1 MNQGIQWS
9 NALSTQPSLEAA
21 LQEVVDRAQA
31 ELSGSPDLGIVFVSS
46 AFASE
51 YSRVLP
57 LLTQKIQIP
66 HVIGCGGGGIVG
78 QDSQGEVQ
86 EMEESPA
93 ISLSLACL
101 PGVTIEP
108 FWVEDEQLPD
118 PDSPPQAWSDCL
130 GVAPLSSP
138 EETVYFILLVDPYS
152 SRADE
157 LLQGLD
163 FAYPGAV
170 KVGGLASGRPQQRE
184 GGLFFQ
190 DRYCNEGTIG
200 LALRGNICLKTIVAQ
215 GCRPIGSVL
224 RVTEAQRN
232 VLTQVQVGEGNEDMT
247 PLEALQEIVESLD
260 PADRQL
266 VQSSLFMGIACNPF
280 QLELKPGDFLVRNLL
295 GVDPRTG
302 AIAVGDRVRPGQR
315 IQFHLR
321 DAHTSAEDLEI
332 LLKQYRQENQD
343 AVATGA
349 LMFSCLGRGENLYD
363 EPNFDSDLFRQY
375 LGEIPLGGFF
385 CNGEIG
391 PIGGNTYLHGYTSV
405 FGIFCQP
412 EAKT

>member
-9 NALSTQPSLEAA
+9 NALSTHPSLEAA
-21 LQEVVDRAQA
+21 LSEVIDRAGQD
-31 ELSGSPDLGIVFVSS
+31 LRGDPDLGLLFVSS

-51 YSRVLP
+51 YSRVMP
-57 LLTQKIQIP
+57 LLRQKIEIP
-66 HVIGCGGGGIVG
+66 YLLGCGGGGIIG
-78 QDSQGEVQ
+78 RDALGGVQ
-86 EMEESPA
+86 EVEEAAA
-93 ISLSLACL
+93 ISLSLARL
-101 PGVTIEP
+101 PEVTIEP
-108 FWVEDEQLPD
+108 FWVQDEDLPD
-118 PDSPPQAWSDCL
+118 PDSSPQAWMDCL
-130 GVAPLSSP
+130 GLAAPASP
-138 EETVYFILLVDPYS
+138 EEQVYFILMVDPYS
-152 SRADE
+152 VRSDE

-190 DRYCNEGTIG
+190 DRYCGEGTIG
-200 LALRGNICLKTIVAQ
+200 IALRGKICLKTIVAQ

-224 RVTEAQRN
+224 RVTEAKRN
-232 VLTQVQVGEGNEDMT
+232 VLTQVQVGEDDKEMT
-247 PLEALQEIVESLD
+247 PLEALQDIVQSLD

-266 VQSSLFMGIACNPF
+266 VQNSLFMGIACNPF

-302 AIAVGDRVRPGQR
+302 AIAVGDRLRPGQR

-332 LLKQYRQENQD
+332 LLKQYRQEHWETK
-343 AVATGA
+343 ALGG
-349 LMFSCLGRGENLYD
+349 LMFSCLGRGESLYE

-412 EAKT
+412 

>member
-9 NALSTQPSLEAA
+9 NALSTHPSLEAA
-21 LQEVVDRAQA
+21 LSEVIDRAGQD
-31 ELSGSPDLGIVFVSS
+31 LQGDPDLGLLFVSS

-51 YSRVLP
+51 YSRVMP
-57 LLTQKIQIP
+57 LLRQKIEIP
-66 HVIGCGGGGIVG
+66 YLLGCGGGGIIG
-78 QDSQGEVQ
+78 RDALGGVQ
-86 EMEESPA
+86 EVEEAAA
-93 ISLSLACL
+93 ISLSLARL
-101 PGVTIEP
+101 PEVTIEP
-108 FWVEDEQLPD
+108 FWVQDEDLPD
-118 PDSPPQAWSDCL
+118 PDSSPQAWMDCL
-130 GVAPLSSP
+130 GLAAPASP
-138 EETVYFILLVDPYS
+138 EEQVYFILMVDPYS
-152 SRADE
+152 VRSDE

-190 DRYCNEGTIG
+190 DRYCGEGTIG
-200 LALRGNICLKTIVAQ
+200 IALRGKICLKTIVAQ

-224 RVTEAQRN
+224 RVTEAKRN
-232 VLTQVQVGEGNEDMT
+232 VLTQVQVGEDDKEMT
-247 PLEALQEIVESLD
+247 PLEALQDIVQSLD

-266 VQSSLFMGIACNPF
+266 VQNSLFMGIACNPF

-302 AIAVGDRVRPGQR
+302 AIAVGDRLRPGQR

-332 LLKQYRQENQD
+332 LLKQYRQEHWETK
-343 AVATGA
+343 ALGG
-349 LMFSCLGRGENLYD
+349 LMFSCLGRGESLYE

-412 EAKT
+412 

>member
-9 NALSTQPSLEAA
+9 NALSTPPSLEAA
-21 LQEVVDRAQA
+21 LSEVIDRAGQD
-31 ELSGSPDLGIVFVSS
+31 LRGDPDLGLLFVSS

-51 YSRVLP
+51 YSRVMP
-57 LLTQKIQIP
+57 LLRQKIEIP
-66 HVIGCGGGGIVG
+66 YLLGCGGGGIIG
-78 QDSQGEVQ
+78 RDALGGVQ
-86 EMEESPA
+86 EVEEAAA
-93 ISLSLACL
+93 ISLSLARL
-101 PGVTIEP
+101 PEVTIEP
-108 FWVEDEQLPD
+108 FWVQDEDLPD
-118 PDSPPQAWSDCL
+118 PDSSPQAWMDCL
-130 GVAPLSSP
+130 GLAAPASP
-138 EETVYFILLVDPYS
+138 EEQVYFILMVDPYS
-152 SRADE
+152 VRSDE

-190 DRYCNEGTIG
+190 DRYCGEGTIG
-200 LALRGNICLKTIVAQ
+200 IALRGKICLKTIVAQ

-224 RVTEAQRN
+224 RVTEAKRN
-232 VLTQVQVGEGNEDMT
+232 VLTQVQVGEDDKEMT
-247 PLEALQEIVESLD
+247 PLEALQDIVQSLD

-266 VQSSLFMGIACNPF
+266 VQNSLFMGIACNPF

-302 AIAVGDRVRPGQR
+302 AIAVGDRLRPGQR

-332 LLKQYRQENQD
+332 LLKQYRQEHWETK
-343 AVATGA
+343 ALGG
-349 LMFSCLGRGENLYD
+349 LMFSCLGRGESLYE

-412 EAKT
+412 

>member
-66 HVIGCGGGGIVG
+66 HVIGGGGGGIVG

>member
-9 NALSTQPSLEAA
+9 NALSTHPSLEAA
-21 LQEVVDRAQA
+21 LNEVIDRAGQD
-31 ELSGSPDLGIVFVSS
+31 LQGKPDLGLLFVSS

-51 YSRVLP
+51 YSRVMP
-57 LLTQKIQIP
+57 LLRQKLELP
-66 HVIGCGGGGIVG
+66 YLLGCGGGGIIG
-78 QDSQGEVQ
+78 RDALGGVQ
-86 EMEESPA
+86 EVEEAAA
-93 ISLSLACL
+93 ISLSLARL
-101 PGVTIEP
+101 PEVTIEP
-108 FWVEDEQLPD
+108 FWVQDEDLPD
-118 PDSPPQAWSDCL
+118 PDSSPQAWMDCL
-130 GVAPLSSP
+130 GLSAPASP
-138 EETVYFILLVDPYS
+138 EEQVYFVLMVDPYS
-152 SRADE
+152 VRSDE

-190 DRYCNEGTIG
+190 DRYCGEGTIG
-200 LALRGNICLKTIVAQ
+200 IALRGKICLKTIVAQ

-224 RVTEAQRN
+224 RVTEAKRN
-232 VLTQVQVGEGNEDMT
+232 VLTQVQVGDDDKEMT
-247 PLEALQEIVESLD
+247 PLEALQDIVQSLD

-266 VQSSLFMGIACNPF
+266 VQNSLFMGIACNPF
-280 QLELKPGDFLVRNLL
+280 QMELKPGDFLVRNLL

-302 AIAVGDRVRPGQR
+302 AIAVGDRLRPGQR

-332 LLKQYRQENQD
+332 LLKQYRQENWE
-343 AVATGA
+343 AKALGG
-349 LMFSCLGRGENLYD
+349 LMFSCLGRGENLYE

-412 EAKT
+412 